1 MFLLHTYERNEM
13 PNRGYSFAGLD
24 DESTAKTSGRDLRVS
39 PKAAREICHTLKRM
53 WLRDARRLL
62 QDVVEKRRPIPYR
75 RHRKEVAHRAGID
88 GWYAGRYPVKAAQ
101 VCLRLLDSL
110 EANAEHKGLDIERL
124 RIVHAA
130 AQRARVLKRYIP
142 RAFGRSSPDFERLC
156 HIELAVREV
165 V

>member
-1 MFLLHTYERNEM
+1 M
-13 PNRGYSFAGLD
+13 PNWGYSFAGLD
-24 DESTAKTSGRDLRVS
+24 DESIARTSGRDLRVS
-39 PKAAREICHTLKRM
+39 PKAAREICREIRGM
-53 WLRDARRLL
+53 WLRDARHLL

-75 RHRKEVAHRAGID
+75 RHQKEVAHRAGIV
-88 GWYAGRYPVKAAQ
+88 GWYAGRYPVKTAQ
-101 VCLRLLDSL
+101 VCLRLIDGL
-110 EANAEHKGLDIERL
+110 EANAEHKGLDVERL
-124 RIVHAA
+124 RVVHAA